1 MLNIT
6 IKDILN
12 FLQIEKK
19 DLSEKELLT
28 KIKNISVNSKII
40 KENTMFVPLKGKKT
54 DGHNYI
60 EEALENGAVMS
71 LAEKQFLINNE
82 NKISKNRPVIEVEDT
97 FESLR
102 NISKAIRSKFK
113 GNVIGITG
121 STGKTTTKEYIYHVL
136 SSKFNV
142 LKNKGNANGQ
152 IGVPLTLFGL
162 NNNFDLAILEMGIS
176 QFNEMDILSDLVR
189 PNIAVI
195 TNIGYSHL
203 KYLKTLDN
211 IFKEKFKITKNF
223 DKGSVLVLNGDD
235 VYLRKIKKLKLP
247 FKVLTFGIE
256 NLESDLRA
264 CDIRTINNETKFNAV
279 FNNIEYK
286 DLIIPTIGKHN
297 VLNSLAAILLGLYFN
312 IDEKLI
318 KKSLMRCVPV
328 TGRQCIEEVKVLNK
342 NDKLIN
348 VTIIDDCYNANP
360 DSMQAALCTLKY
372 IGKNKRK
379 IAILADM
386 LEQGIY
392 SRELHEKL
400 GKYVIDAEVDILLC
414 IGRFTEY
421 TYNFI
426 KEYNNNLKAYK
437 FDKTNREV
445 ISFLKNIIEDE
456 DVLLFKGSLG
466 MNLRNILVEFT
477 AI

>member
-1 MLNIT
+1 MLDIT
-6 IKDILN
+6 VKDILN

-28 KIKNISVNSKII
+28 KIKNISVNSKIV
-40 KENTMFVPLKGKKT
+40 KENTMFVPLKGEKT

-60 EEALENGAVMS
+60 EEAIKNGAVMS
-71 LAEKQFLINNE
+71 LAKKQFLVNNKNE
-82 NKISKNRPVIEVEDT
+82 FLNNKMVIEVKDT

-121 STGKTTTKEYIYHVL
+121 STGKTTTKEYVYHVL

-211 IFKEKFKITKNF
+211 VLNEKFKITKNF
-223 DKGSVLVLNGDD
+223 DKGSVLILNGDD
-235 VYLRKIKKLKLP
+235 VYLRKIKKLNLP

-264 CDIRTINNETKFNAV
+264 CDIRTINNETRFNAV

-318 KKSLMRCVPV
+318 RESLMRYVPV
-328 TGRQCIEEVKVLNK
+328 NGRQCIKEAKVLDANNK
-342 NDKLIN
+342 LVN

-360 DSMQAALCTLKY
+360 DSMKSALETLKY
-372 IGKNKRK
+372 LGKNKRK

-386 LEQGIY
+386 LEQGAY

-400 GKYVIDAEVDILLC
+400 GKYVSDAGVDILLC
-414 IGRFTEY
+414 IGTFTEY
-421 TYNFI
+421 TYNFVN
-426 KEYNNNLKAYK
+426 EYNKNLKAYK
-437 FDKTNREV
+437 FSNANEEAFRV
-445 ISFLKNIIEDE
+445 LKDIIKDG

-466 MNLRNILVEFT
+466 MNVRDLLIRFT
-477 AI
+477 TT